1 MNGSLFIKETRYY
14 RCMFY
19 SEAYVDMLKVEFFVI
34 RNIEWSIREQAKVYC
49 DAMIPEGLFQD
60 S

>member
-1 MNGSLFIKETRYY
+1 
-14 RCMFY
+14 MFY